1 MTDTLQDLVNRAVF
15 LSAEM
20 QAVFGRRI
28 ADADWEVDFGAE
40 PPTLRFTG
48 EQPLDVRAHMLGSE
62 SQQTQTWHWGW
73 DNINDFPAPVVDLS
87 HAVRRHGAAH
97 ELGEFTTEEID
108 LTDELALRLTL
119 ASKTLTGLWAHYPVD
134 AGGGSVVWLLVE
146 HPELTLGEPEIR
158 DLVRSLAQGLTETEV
173 TDHRAA
179 LIAYSQQRG
188 FPLAELEGTG
198 LRLLAADGSA
208 DVTFDEQNRITNCA
222 LHQPLEGEAAE
233 QFAGHGS
240 TPATTPAAALEEP
253 VPAPAPEPAPEAV
266 EPEPAPA
273 PAEPVAEPT
282 PEPAPEPAPAP
293 EPEPAAPAP
302 AAQQPVPEPA
312 PAPAP
317 EPEKKD
323 KPKKKPFFKKLF
335 GG

>member
-1 MTDTLQDLVNRAVF
+1 MTETLQDLVNRAVF

-20 QAVFGRRI
+20 QAAFGRRI
-28 ADADWEVDFGAE
+28 ADAEWEVDFAAD

-48 EQPLDVRAHMLGSE
+48 EQPLEVRAHMLGSE
-62 SQQTQTWHWGW
+62 SQQTSTWHWGW

-97 ELGEFTTEEID
+97 ELSELTTEEID
-108 LTDELALRLTL
+108 LSEELALRLTL
-119 ASKTLTGLWAHYPVD
+119 AAKTITGLWAHYPVD

-146 HPELTLGEPEIR
+146 HPELTLGQPAIR

-179 LIAYSQQRG
+179 LIAYAEQRG
-188 FPLAELEGTG
+188 FPLVELPADG

-233 QFAGHGS
+233 QFAAGS
-240 TPATTPAAALEEP
+240 
-253 VPAPAPEPAPEAV
+253 
-266 EPEPAPA
+266 PAPA
-273 PAEPVAEPT
+273 PAEDPAEDPV
-282 PEPAPEPAPAP
+282 PEA
-293 EPEPAAPAP
+293 AAPAP
-302 AAQQPVPEPA
+302 ADEPAPVPAAAEGPAAKPPVGEEPAADQPAADDPVEQPAAPESAPSPA
-312 PAPAP
+312 PAPSPADQ
-317 EPEKKD
+317 PEKEK
-323 KPKKKPFFKKLF
+323 KPKKKGFFKKLF

>member
-1 MTDTLQDLVNRAVF
+1 MTETLQDLVNRAVF

-20 QAVFGRRI
+20 QAAFGRRI
-28 ADADWEVDFGAE
+28 ADAEWEVDFAAD

-48 EQPLDVRAHMLGSE
+48 EQPLEVRAHMLGSE
-62 SQQTQTWHWGW
+62 SQQTSTWHWGW

-97 ELGEFTTEEID
+97 ELSELTTEEID
-108 LTDELALRLTL
+108 LSEELALRLTL
-119 ASKTLTGLWAHYPVD
+119 AAKTITGLWAHYPVD

-146 HPELTLGEPEIR
+146 HPELTLGQPAIR

-179 LIAYSQQRG
+179 LIAYAEQRG
-188 FPLAELEGTG
+188 FPLVELPADG

-233 QFAGHGS
+233 QFAGAGT

-273 PAEPVAEPT
+273 PAEPVTEPT
-282 PEPAPEPAPAP
+282 PEPPPEPAPAP

-302 AAQQPVPEPA
+302 AAEQPAPEPA

-323 KPKKKPFFKKLF
+323 KPKKKGFFKKLF

>member
-1 MTDTLQDLVNRAVF
+1 MTETLQDLVNRAVF

-20 QAVFGRRI
+20 QAAFGRRI
-28 ADADWEVDFGAE
+28 ADADWEVDFAAD

-48 EQPLDVRAHMLGSE
+48 EQPLEVRAHMLGSE
-62 SQQTQTWHWGW
+62 SQQTSTWHWGW
-73 DNINDFPAPVVDLS
+73 DNINDFPAPVVDLA

-97 ELGEFTTEEID
+97 ELGELTTEEID
-108 LTDELALRLTL
+108 LSDELALRLTL
-119 ASKTLTGLWAHYPVD
+119 AAKTITGLWAHYPVD

-146 HPELTLGEPEIR
+146 HPELTLGQPAIR

-179 LIAYSQQRG
+179 LIAYAEQRG
-188 FPLAELEGTG
+188 FPLVELPADG

-233 QFAGHGS
+233 QFAGRSS
-240 TPATTPAAALEEP
+240 TPATTPAPAVEGP
-253 VPAPAPEPAPEAV
+253 VPAPAPEPAPEAG

-273 PAEPVAEPT
+273 PAEPVAEPEPAPEPATT
-282 PEPAPEPAPAP
+282 PEPAPEPVAPT
-293 EPEPAAPAP
+293 PAA
-302 AAQQPVPEPA
+302 EE

-317 EPEKKD
+317 EPEKKE
-323 KPKKKPFFKKLF
+323 KPKKKSFFKKLF

>member
-1 MTDTLQDLVNRAVF
+1 MTETLQDLVNRAVF

-20 QAVFGRRI
+20 QAAFGRRI
-28 ADADWEVDFGAE
+28 ADADWEVDFAAD

-48 EQPLDVRAHMLGSE
+48 EQPLEVRAHMLGSE
-62 SQQTQTWHWGW
+62 SQQTSTWHWGW

-97 ELGEFTTEEID
+97 ELGELTTEEID
-108 LTDELALRLTL
+108 LSEELALRLTL
-119 ASKTLTGLWAHYPVD
+119 AAKTITGLWAHYPVD

-146 HPELTLGEPEIR
+146 HPELTLGQPAIR

-179 LIAYSQQRG
+179 LIAYAEQRG
-188 FPLAELEGTG
+188 FPLVELPAGG

-233 QFAGHGS
+233 QFAAGS
-240 TPATTPAAALEEP
+240 
-253 VPAPAPEPAPEAV
+253 PAPAPAEDPVPEAAAPAPAA
-266 EPEPAPA
+266 EPAPA
-273 PAEPVAEPT
+273 PAAAEDPAAKPPVGEEPAADQPAAEDPVEQ
-282 PEPAPEPAPAP
+282 PAAPEPAPS
-293 EPEPAAPAP
+293 PAP
-302 AAQQPVPEPA
+302 GPSPA
-312 PAPAP
+312 DQ
-317 EPEKKD
+317 PEKEK
-323 KPKKKPFFKKLF
+323 KPKKKGFFKKLF

>member
-1 MTDTLQDLVNRAVF
+1 MTETLQDLVNRAVF

-20 QAVFGRRI
+20 QAAFGRRI
-28 ADADWEVDFGAE
+28 ADADWEVDFAAD

-48 EQPLDVRAHMLGSE
+48 EQPLEVRAHMLGSE
-62 SQQTQTWHWGW
+62 SQQTSTWHWGW

-97 ELGEFTTEEID
+97 ELGELTTEEID
-108 LTDELALRLTL
+108 LSEELALRLTL
-119 ASKTLTGLWAHYPVD
+119 AAKTITGLWAHYPVD

-146 HPELTLGEPEIR
+146 HPELTLGQPAIR

-179 LIAYSQQRG
+179 LIAYAEQRG
-188 FPLAELEGTG
+188 FPLVELPADG

-233 QFAGHGS
+233 QFAGRSS
-240 TPATTPAAALEEP
+240 TPATTPAPAVEGP
-253 VPAPAPEPAPEAV
+253 VPAPAPEPAPEAG

-273 PAEPVAEPT
+273 PAEPVAEPEPAPEPATT
-282 PEPAPEPAPAP
+282 PEPAPEPVAPT
-293 EPEPAAPAP
+293 PAA
-302 AAQQPVPEPA
+302 EE

-317 EPEKKD
+317 EPEKKE
-323 KPKKKPFFKKLF
+323 KPKKKSFFKKLF

>member
-1 MTDTLQDLVNRAVF
+1 MTETLQDLVNRAVF

-20 QAVFGRRI
+20 QAAFGRRI
-28 ADADWEVDFGAE
+28 ADADWEVDFAAD

-48 EQPLDVRAHMLGSE
+48 EQPLEVRAHMLGSE
-62 SQQTQTWHWGW
+62 SQQTSTWHWGW

-108 LTDELALRLTL
+108 LSEELALRLTL
-119 ASKTLTGLWAHYPVD
+119 AAKTITGLWAHYPVD

-146 HPELTLGEPEIR
+146 HPELTLGQPAIR

-179 LIAYSQQRG
+179 LIAYAEQRG
-188 FPLAELEGTG
+188 FPLVELPADG

-233 QFAGHGS
+233 QFAGRSS
-240 TPATTPAAALEEP
+240 TPATTPAPAVEGP

-273 PAEPVAEPT
+273 PAEPVAEPEPAPEPAT
-282 PEPAPEPAPAP
+282 APEPAPEPVAPT
-293 EPEPAAPAP
+293 PAA
-302 AAQQPVPEPA
+302 EE

-317 EPEKKD
+317 EPEKKE
-323 KPKKKPFFKKLF
+323 KPKKKSFFKKLF

>member
-1 MTDTLQDLVNRAVF
+1 MQDLVNRAVF

-20 QAVFGRRI
+20 QAAFGRRI
-28 ADADWEVDFGAE
+28 ADADWEVDFAAD

-48 EQPLDVRAHMLGSE
+48 EQPLEVRAHMLGSE
-62 SQQTQTWHWGW
+62 SQQTSTWHWGW

-97 ELGEFTTEEID
+97 ELGELTTEEID
-108 LTDELALRLTL
+108 LSEELALRLTL
-119 ASKTLTGLWAHYPVD
+119 AAKTITGLWAHYPVD

-146 HPELTLGEPEIR
+146 HPELTLAQPAIR

-179 LIAYSQQRG
+179 LIAYAEQRG
-188 FPLAELEGTG
+188 FPLAELPAGG

-233 QFAGHGS
+233 QFAAGS
-240 TPATTPAAALEEP
+240 
-253 VPAPAPEPAPEAV
+253 
-266 EPEPAPA
+266 PAPA
-273 PAEPVAEPT
+273 PAEEPVTEA
-282 PEPAPEPAPAP
+282 
-293 EPEPAAPAP
+293 AAPAP
-302 AAQQPVPEPA
+302 ADEPA

-317 EPEKKD
+317 AEDPAVEVPAEEGPTADQPAADEPVEQPAAADPAPTPAPAPEPVPSPSPAAQPEKEKTA
-323 KPKKKPFFKKLF
+323 KKKGFFKKLF

>member
-15 LSAEM
+15 LSSEM
-20 QAVFGRRI
+20 QAAFGRRI
-28 ADADWEVDFGAE
+28 AGADWEVDFGAE

-48 EQPLDVRAHMLGSE
+48 EQSLDVRAHMLGSE

-87 HAVRRHGAAH
+87 HTVRRHGAAH
-97 ELGEFTTEEID
+97 ELTEFTTEEID
-108 LTDELALRLTL
+108 LSDELALRLTL
-119 ASKTLTGLWAHYPVD
+119 AAKTITGTWAHYPVD

-208 DVTFDEQNRITNCA
+208 DVTFDEQNRITNCS
-222 LHQPLEGEAAE
+222 LHQPLQGEAAE

-240 TPATTPAAALEEP
+240 TPATTPAPAAEE
-253 VPAPAPEPAPEAV
+253 PAPEPVPEAV

-273 PAEPVAEPT
+273 PAEPGAEPT
-282 PEPAPEPAPAP
+282 PAPEPEPAPEPAPGP
-293 EPEPAAPAP
+293 VAPAP
-302 AAQQPVPEPA
+302 AAEEPAPEPVPEPV
-312 PAPAP
+312 PQ
-317 EPEKKD
+317 PEKKE
-323 KPKKKPFFKKLF
+323 KPKKKGFFKKLF

>member
-1 MTDTLQDLVNRAVF
+1 MTETLQDLVNRAVF

-20 QAVFGRRI
+20 QAAFGRRI
-28 ADADWEVDFGAE
+28 ADADWEVDFAAD

-48 EQPLDVRAHMLGSE
+48 EQPLEVRAHMLGSE
-62 SQQTQTWHWGW
+62 SQQTSTWHWGW

-97 ELGEFTTEEID
+97 ELGELTTEEID
-108 LTDELALRLTL
+108 LSEELALRLTL
-119 ASKTLTGLWAHYPVD
+119 AAKTITGLWAHYPVD

-146 HPELTLGEPEIR
+146 HPELTLGQPAIR

-179 LIAYSQQRG
+179 LIAYAEQRG
-188 FPLAELEGTG
+188 FPLAELPAGG

-233 QFAGHGS
+233 QFAGRSS
-240 TPATTPAAALEEP
+240 TPATTPAPAVEGP

-273 PAEPVAEPT
+273 PAEPVAEPEPAPEPAT
-282 PEPAPEPAPAP
+282 APEPAPEPVAPT
-293 EPEPAAPAP
+293 PAA
-302 AAQQPVPEPA
+302 EE

-317 EPEKKD
+317 EPEKKE
-323 KPKKKPFFKKLF
+323 KPKKKSFFKKLF

>member
-1 MTDTLQDLVNRAVF
+1 MTETLQDLVNRAVF

-20 QAVFGRRI
+20 QAAFGRRI
-28 ADADWEVDFGAE
+28 ADADWEVDFAAD

-48 EQPLDVRAHMLGSE
+48 EQPLEVRAHMLGSE
-62 SQQTQTWHWGW
+62 SQQTSTWHWGW

-97 ELGEFTTEEID
+97 ELGELTTEEID
-108 LTDELALRLTL
+108 LSEELALRLTL
-119 ASKTLTGLWAHYPVD
+119 AAKTITGLWAHYPVD

-146 HPELTLGEPEIR
+146 HPELTLGQPAIR

-179 LIAYSQQRG
+179 LIAYAEQRG
-188 FPLAELEGTG
+188 FPLVELPADG

-233 QFAGHGS
+233 QFAGRSS
-240 TPATTPAAALEEP
+240 TPATTPAPAVEGP
-253 VPAPAPEPAPEAV
+253 VPAPAPEPAPEAG
-266 EPEPAPA
+266 EPEPATA
-273 PAEPVAEPT
+273 PEPVAE
-282 PEPAPEPAPAP
+282 PEPAPEPATAPEPAP
-293 EPEPAAPAP
+293 EPVAPTPAA
-302 AAQQPVPEPA
+302 EE

-317 EPEKKD
+317 EPEKKE
-323 KPKKKPFFKKLF
+323 KPKKKSFFKKLF

>member
-1 MTDTLQDLVNRAVF
+1 MTETLQDLVNRAVF

-20 QAVFGRRI
+20 QAAFGRRI
-28 ADADWEVDFGAE
+28 ADAEWEVDFAAD

-48 EQPLDVRAHMLGSE
+48 EQPLEVRAHMLGSE
-62 SQQTQTWHWGW
+62 SQQTSTWHWGW

-97 ELGEFTTEEID
+97 ELSELTTEEID
-108 LTDELALRLTL
+108 LSEELALRLTL
-119 ASKTLTGLWAHYPVD
+119 AAKTITGLWAHYPVD

-146 HPELTLGEPEIR
+146 HPELTLGQPAIR

-179 LIAYSQQRG
+179 LIAYAEQRG
-188 FPLAELEGTG
+188 FPLVELPADG

-233 QFAGHGS
+233 QFAGAGT

-273 PAEPVAEPT
+273 PAEPVTEPT
-282 PEPAPEPAPAP
+282 PDPPPEPVPAP

-302 AAQQPVPEPA
+302 AAEQPAPEPA

-323 KPKKKPFFKKLF
+323 KPKKKGFFKKLF

>member
-1 MTDTLQDLVNRAVF
+1 MTETLQDLVNRAVF

-20 QAVFGRRI
+20 QAAFGRRI
-28 ADADWEVDFGAE
+28 AEADWEVDFAAD

-62 SQQTQTWHWGW
+62 SQQTATWHWGW

-87 HAVRRHGAAH
+87 HAVRKYGAAH
-97 ELGEFTTEEID
+97 ELTEFTTEEID
-108 LTDELALRLTL
+108 LSEELALRLTL
-119 ASKTLTGLWAHYPVD
+119 AAKTITGRWAHYPVD

-146 HPELTLGEPEIR
+146 HPELTLGQPAIR

-179 LIAYSQQRG
+179 LIAYAEQRG
-188 FPLAELEGTG
+188 FPLAELEGTD
-198 LRLLAADGSA
+198 LRILAADGSA

-240 TPATTPAAALEEP
+240 TPASTPAPAAEEP
-253 VPAPAPEPAPEAV
+253 IPAPAPEPAPEPV
-266 EPEPAPA
+266 KPESAPA

-282 PEPAPEPAPAP
+282 PEPEPA
-293 EPEPAAPAP
+293 PEPAAPAP
-302 AAQQPVPEPA
+302 ATEEPVPEPA
-312 PAPAP
+312 PAST
-317 EPEKKD
+317 PEKKER
-323 KPKKKPFFKKLF
+323 PKKKGFFKKLF

>member
-28 ADADWEVDFGAE
+28 AGADWEVDFGAE

-48 EQPLDVRAHMLGSE
+48 EKPLDVRAHMLGSE
-62 SQQTQTWHWGW
+62 SQQTSTWHWGW

-87 HAVRRHGAAH
+87 HAVRKYGAAH
-97 ELGEFTTEEID
+97 ELSEFTTEEID
-108 LTDELALRLTL
+108 LADELALRLTL

-146 HPELTLGEPEIR
+146 HPELTLGEPAIR

-233 QFAGHGS
+233 QFAGAGT
-240 TPATTPAAALEEP
+240 TPATTPAAALE
-253 VPAPAPEPAPEAV
+253 
-266 EPEPAPA
+266 EPAPA

-282 PEPAPEPAPAP
+282 PEPAPEPSPAP

-302 AAQQPVPEPA
+302 AAEQPAPEPA

-323 KPKKKPFFKKLF
+323 KPKKMGFFKKLF

>member
-1 MTDTLQDLVNRAVF
+1 MTKTLQDLVNRAVF

-20 QAVFGRRI
+20 QAAFGRRI
-28 ADADWEVDFGAE
+28 ADADWEVDFAAD

-48 EQPLDVRAHMLGSE
+48 EQPLEVRAHMLGSE
-62 SQQTQTWHWGW
+62 SQQTSTWHWGW

-97 ELGEFTTEEID
+97 ELGELTTEEID
-108 LTDELALRLTL
+108 LSEELALRLTL
-119 ASKTLTGLWAHYPVD
+119 AAKTITGLWAHYPVD

-146 HPELTLGEPEIR
+146 HPELTLGQPAIR

-179 LIAYSQQRG
+179 LIAYAEQRG
-188 FPLAELEGTG
+188 FPLVELPADG

-233 QFAGHGS
+233 QFAGRSS
-240 TPATTPAAALEEP
+240 TPATTPAPAVEGP

-273 PAEPVAEPT
+273 PAEPVAEP
-282 PEPAPEPAPAP
+282 EPAPEPATAP

-302 AAQQPVPEPA
+302 AAEQPAPEPA

-323 KPKKKPFFKKLF
+323 KPKKKKGFFKKLF

>member
-1 MTDTLQDLVNRAVF
+1 MTETLQDLVNRAVF

-20 QAVFGRRI
+20 QAAFGRRI
-28 ADADWEVDFGAE
+28 ADADWEVDFAAD

-48 EQPLDVRAHMLGSE
+48 EQPLEVRAHMLGSE
-62 SQQTQTWHWGW
+62 SQQTSTWHWGW

-97 ELGEFTTEEID
+97 ELGELTTEEID
-108 LTDELALRLTL
+108 LSEELALRLTL
-119 ASKTLTGLWAHYPVD
+119 AAKTITGLWAHYPVD

-146 HPELTLGEPEIR
+146 HPELTLGQPAIR

-179 LIAYSQQRG
+179 LIAYAEQRG
-188 FPLAELEGTG
+188 FPLVELPADG

-233 QFAGHGS
+233 QFAGRSS
-240 TPATTPAAALEEP
+240 TPATTPAPAVEEP
-253 VPAPAPEPAPEAV
+253 VPAPAPEPAPEAG

-273 PAEPVAEPT
+273 PAEPVAEPEPAPEPAT
-282 PEPAPEPAPAP
+282 APEPAPEPVAPT
-293 EPEPAAPAP
+293 PAA
-302 AAQQPVPEPA
+302 EE

-317 EPEKKD
+317 EPEKKE
-323 KPKKKPFFKKLF
+323 KPKKKSFFKKLF

>member
-1 MTDTLQDLVNRAVF
+1 MTETLQDLVNRAVF

-20 QAVFGRRI
+20 QAAFGRRI
-28 ADADWEVDFGAE
+28 ADADWEVDFAAD

-48 EQPLDVRAHMLGSE
+48 EQPLEVRAHMLGSE
-62 SQQTQTWHWGW
+62 SQQTSTWHWGW

-97 ELGEFTTEEID
+97 ELGELTTEEID
-108 LTDELALRLTL
+108 LSEELALRLTL
-119 ASKTLTGLWAHYPVD
+119 AAKTITGLWAHYPVD

-146 HPELTLGEPEIR
+146 HPELTLGQPAIR

-179 LIAYSQQRG
+179 LIAYAEQRG
-188 FPLAELEGTG
+188 FPLVELPAGG

-233 QFAGHGS
+233 QFAGRSS
-240 TPATTPAAALEEP
+240 TPATTPAPAVEEP

-273 PAEPVAEPT
+273 PAEPVAEPEPAPEPAT
-282 PEPAPEPAPAP
+282 APEPAPEPVAPT
-293 EPEPAAPAP
+293 PAA
-302 AAQQPVPEPA
+302 EE

-317 EPEKKD
+317 EPEKKE
-323 KPKKKPFFKKLF
+323 KPKKKSFFKKLF

>member
-28 ADADWEVDFGAE
+28 AGADWEVDFGAE

-62 SQQTQTWHWGW
+62 SQQTSTWHWGW

-146 HPELTLGEPEIR
+146 HPELTLGEPAIR

-179 LIAYSQQRG
+179 LIAYAEQRG
-188 FPLAELEGTG
+188 FPLAELEGSS

-233 QFAGHGS
+233 QFAGAGT

-273 PAEPVAEPT
+273 PAEPVTEPT
-282 PEPAPEPAPAP
+282 PEPPPEPAPAP

-302 AAQQPVPEPA
+302 AAEQPAPEPA

-323 KPKKKPFFKKLF
+323 KPKKKGFFKKLF

>member
-1 MTDTLQDLVNRAVF
+1 MTETLQDLVNRAVF

-20 QAVFGRRI
+20 QAAFGRRI
-28 ADADWEVDFGAE
+28 ADADWEVDFAAD

-48 EQPLDVRAHMLGSE
+48 EQPLEVRAHMLGSE
-62 SQQTQTWHWGW
+62 SQQTSTWHWGW

-97 ELGEFTTEEID
+97 ELGELTTEEID
-108 LTDELALRLTL
+108 LSEELALRLTL
-119 ASKTLTGLWAHYPVD
+119 AAKTITGLWAHYPVD

-146 HPELTLGEPEIR
+146 HPELTLGQPAIR

-179 LIAYSQQRG
+179 LIAYAEQRG
-188 FPLAELEGTG
+188 FPLVELPAGG

-233 QFAGHGS
+233 QFAGRSS
-240 TPATTPAAALEEP
+240 TPATTPAPAVEGP
-253 VPAPAPEPAPEAV
+253 VPAPAPEPAPEAG

-273 PAEPVAEPT
+273 PAEPVAEPEPAPEPAT
-282 PEPAPEPAPAP
+282 APEPAPEPVAPT
-293 EPEPAAPAP
+293 PAA
-302 AAQQPVPEPA
+302 EE

-317 EPEKKD
+317 EPEKKE
-323 KPKKKPFFKKLF
+323 KPKKKSFFKKLF

>member
-1 MTDTLQDLVNRAVF
+1 MTDTLQDLVNRAVV

-28 ADADWEVDFGAE
+28 ADAEWEVDFAAD

-48 EQPLDVRAHMLGSE
+48 EQPLEVRAHMLGSE
-62 SQQTQTWHWGW
+62 SQQTSTWHWGW

-97 ELGEFTTEEID
+97 ELSELTTEEID
-108 LTDELALRLTL
+108 LSEELALRLTL
-119 ASKTLTGLWAHYPVD
+119 AAKTITGLWAHYPVD

-146 HPELTLGEPEIR
+146 HPELTLGQPAIR

-179 LIAYSQQRG
+179 LIAYAEQRG
-188 FPLAELEGTG
+188 FPLVELPADG

-233 QFAGHGS
+233 QFAGRSS
-240 TPATTPAAALEEP
+240 TPATTPAPAVEEP

-273 PAEPVAEPT
+273 PAEPVAEPEPAPEPAT
-282 PEPAPEPAPAP
+282 APEPAPEPVAPT
-293 EPEPAAPAP
+293 PAA
-302 AAQQPVPEPA
+302 EE

-317 EPEKKD
+317 EPEKKE
-323 KPKKKPFFKKLF
+323 KPKKKSFFKKLF